1 MRLYQKF
8 GKRVFD
14 MVLSL
19 ITLIIFLPIMI
30 LISFVQLLYFG
41 SNIFFIQAR
50 NTKNSKQFKIIKFRT
65 MTDTFDKSG
74 LQLPDKY
81 RLTKFGKFLRA
92 TSLDEIPNLF
102 NVLLGQMSI
111 VGPRPLPVSFYDSM
125 SVEQQKRY
133 QVSAGLT
140 GLAQVSGR
148 NKLTWKEKI
157 DFDLIYVQNLNFY
170 FDLKIIFKTL
180 FILFAYNKNESLFN
194 EGLDKY
200 SPDFD

>member
-1 MRLYQKF
+1 MRIYQKF
-8 GKRVFD
+8 GKRILD

-30 LISFVQLLYFG
+30 LISLVQLLYFG
-41 SNIFFIQAR
+41 SNIFFIQVR

-65 MTDTFDKSG
+65 MTDIFDKSG

-81 RLTKFGKFLRA
+81 RITKFGKFLRA

-111 VGPRPLPVSFYDSM
+111 VGPRPLPISFYDSM

>member
-1 MRLYQKF
+1 MRIYQKF
-8 GKRVFD
+8 GKRILD

-30 LISFVQLLYFG
+30 LISLVQLLYFG
-41 SNIFFIQAR
+41 SNIFFIQVR

-65 MTDTFDKSG
+65 MTDIFDKSG

-81 RLTKFGKFLRA
+81 RITKFGKFLRA

-111 VGPRPLPVSFYDSM
+111 VGPRPLPISFYDSM

-180 FILFAYNKNESLFN
+180 FRFSKKDIYFCPFFKT
-194 EGLDKY
+194 
-200 SPDFD
+200 

>member
-1 MRLYQKF
+1 MRIYQKF
-8 GKRVFD
+8 GKRILD

-30 LISFVQLLYFG
+30 LISLVQLLYFG
-41 SNIFFIQAR
+41 SNIFFIQVR

-65 MTDTFDKSG
+65 MTDIFDKSG

-81 RLTKFGKFLRA
+81 RITKFGKFLRA

-111 VGPRPLPVSFYDSM
+111 VGPRPLPISFYDSM

-157 DFDLIYVQNLNFY
+157 DFDLIYVQNLRFY

>member
-30 LISFVQLLYFG
+30 LISLVQLLYFG

-81 RLTKFGKFLRA
+81 RITKFGKFLRA

-111 VGPRPLPVSFYDSM
+111 VGPRPLPISFYDSM

>member
-1 MRLYQKF
+1 
-8 GKRVFD
+8 
-14 MVLSL
+14 
-19 ITLIIFLPIMI
+19 
-30 LISFVQLLYFG
+30 
-41 SNIFFIQAR
+41 
-50 NTKNSKQFKIIKFRT
+50 
-65 MTDTFDKSG
+65 
-74 LQLPDKY
+74 
-81 RLTKFGKFLRA
+81 
-92 TSLDEIPNLF
+92 
-102 NVLLGQMSI
+102 
-111 VGPRPLPVSFYDSM
+111 M

-180 FILFAYNKNESLFN
+180 FILFSYNKNEALFN

-200 SPDFD
+200 SPNFD

>member
-1 MRLYQKF
+1 MRIYQKF
-8 GKRVFD
+8 GKRILD

-19 ITLIIFLPIMI
+19 ITLIIFLPIMM
-30 LISFVQLLYFG
+30 LISLVQLLYFG
-41 SNIFFIQAR
+41 SNIFFIQVR

-65 MTDTFDKSG
+65 MTDIFDKSG

-81 RLTKFGKFLRA
+81 RITKFGKFLRA

-111 VGPRPLPVSFYDSM
+111 VGPRPLPISFYDSM

-180 FILFAYNKNESLFN
+180 FVLFAYNKNESLFN

>member
-1 MRLYQKF
+1 MRIYQKF
-8 GKRVFD
+8 GKRILD

-30 LISFVQLLYFG
+30 LISLVQLLYFG
-41 SNIFFIQAR
+41 SNIFFIQVR

-65 MTDTFDKSG
+65 MTDIFDKSG

-81 RLTKFGKFLRA
+81 RITKFGKFLRA

-111 VGPRPLPVSFYDSM
+111 VGPRPLPISFYDSM

-180 FILFAYNKNESLFN
+180 FVLFAYNKNESLFN

>member
-1 MRLYQKF
+1 MRIYQKF
-8 GKRVFD
+8 GKRLLD

-30 LISFVQLLYFG
+30 LISLVQLLYFG
-41 SNIFFIQAR
+41 SNIFFIQVR

-65 MTDTFDKSG
+65 MTDIFDKSG

-81 RLTKFGKFLRA
+81 RITKFGKFLRA

-111 VGPRPLPVSFYDSM
+111 VGPRPLPISFYDSM

-157 DFDLIYVQNLNFY
+157 DFDLIYVQNLRFY

>member
-1 MRLYQKF
+1 
-8 GKRVFD
+8 
-14 MVLSL
+14 
-19 ITLIIFLPIMI
+19 
-30 LISFVQLLYFG
+30 
-41 SNIFFIQAR
+41 
-50 NTKNSKQFKIIKFRT
+50 

-81 RLTKFGKFLRA
+81 RITKFGKFLRA

-111 VGPRPLPVSFYDSM
+111 VGPRPLPISFYDSM

>member
-1 MRLYQKF
+1 MRIYQKF
-8 GKRVFD
+8 GKRILD

-19 ITLIIFLPIMI
+19 ITLIIFLPIMM
-30 LISFVQLLYFG
+30 LISLVQLLYFG
-41 SNIFFIQAR
+41 SNIFFIQVR

-65 MTDTFDKSG
+65 MTDIFDKSG

-81 RLTKFGKFLRA
+81 RITKFGKFLRA

-111 VGPRPLPVSFYDSM
+111 VGPRPLPISFYDSM

>member
-1 MRLYQKF
+1 MRIYQKF
-8 GKRVFD
+8 GKRILD
-14 MVLSL
+14 IVLSL

-30 LISFVQLLYFG
+30 LISLVQLLYFG
-41 SNIFFIQAR
+41 SNIFFIQVR

-65 MTDTFDKSG
+65 MTDIFDKSG

-81 RLTKFGKFLRA
+81 RITKFGKFLRA

-111 VGPRPLPVSFYDSM
+111 VGPRPLPISFYDSM

-170 FDLKIIFKTL
+170 FDLKIILKTL

>member
-1 MRLYQKF
+1 MRIYQKF
-8 GKRVFD
+8 GKRILD

-19 ITLIIFLPIMI
+19 ITLVIFLPIMI
-30 LISFVQLLYFG
+30 LISLVQLLYFG
-41 SNIFFIQAR
+41 SNIFFIQVR

-65 MTDTFDKSG
+65 MTDIFDKSG

-81 RLTKFGKFLRA
+81 RITKFGKFLRA

-111 VGPRPLPVSFYDSM
+111 VGPRPLPISFYDSM

-157 DFDLIYVQNLNFY
+157 DFDLIYVQNFNFY

>member
-30 LISFVQLLYFG
+30 LISLVQLLYFG

-81 RLTKFGKFLRA
+81 RITKFGKFLRA

-111 VGPRPLPVSFYDSM
+111 VGPRPLPISFYDSM

-133 QVSAGLT
+133 QVRAGLT

-180 FILFAYNKNESLFN
+180 FILFSYNKNEALFDK
-194 EGLDKY
+194 GLDKY
-200 SPDFD
+200 SPNFD